1 MMTRRVNNE
10 ADHVRNRRGYSR
22 SKPSRRHRLRGHVH
36 DRWMTEAVAQ
46 SKLTEAGYT
55 VKSIKTTRAGNCFE
69 AYAADK
75 DGKRVELFL
84 DPTTG
89 NIVHTQ

>member
-1 MMTRRVNNE
+1 MKRITFSIAAAIV
-10 ADHVRNRRGYSR
+10 AASPAGATGYAGTCTTAA
-22 SKPSRRHRLRGHVH
+22 K
-36 DRWMTEAVAQ
+36 DKWMTEAVAQ

-69 AYAADK
+69 AYATDK

-84 DPTTG
+84 DPTNG